1 MATTENNKLIA
12 EFMGK
17 EYKNN
22 AIVVSTNYITGQ
34 NPSGKVWQEPKYH
47 NDWNWLMEV
56 VEKIEKNFIVDIM
69 NSAISIH
76 EQKSGEMIVDNC
88 VDIQKTKIQCVYI
101 GVVEF
106 IKWYNENT
114 KP

>member
-1 MATTENNKLIA
+1 MTTIENNKLIA

-56 VEKIEKNFIVDIM
+56 VEKIESLSN
-69 NSAISIH
+69 
-76 EQKSGEMIVDNC
+76 EQKVINWSRQNKCIFDFKLTES
-88 VDIQKTKIQCVYI
+88 KKEAVYNAS
-101 GVVEF
+101 VEF
-106 IKWYNENT
+106 IKWLNEN
-114 KP
+114 KQNNL